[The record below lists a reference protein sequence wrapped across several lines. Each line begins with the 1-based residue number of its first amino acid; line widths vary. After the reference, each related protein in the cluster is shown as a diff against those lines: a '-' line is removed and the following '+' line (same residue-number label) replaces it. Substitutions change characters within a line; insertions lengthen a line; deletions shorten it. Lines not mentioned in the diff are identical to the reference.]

1 MEGRRFGFNTRQIH
15 AGAHPDPATGARIT
29 PIYQTASFVFR
40 DTEHAAALFAHREEG
55 YIYTRLSNPTTAAF
69 ETRMASLEGG
79 VGALATASGQAAVAV
94 TILTLLKAGDHIVS
108 SSSLYGGTHALFS
121 QTLSRLGIE
130 TSFVDGS
137 DPENFRRGIRP
148 ETKLLFGETLGNPAI
163 DVLDI
168 VRVAE
173 IAHDAGVPLVVD
185 NTFASPYLCRPIEWG
200 ADIVVHSATKFIC
213 GHGTTIGGVVV
224 DSGRFDWQAGGRFPQ
239 LSEPDPA
246 FHGLNF
252 AERFGPA
259 AFVKRA
265 RSQAMRDLGPA
276 PSPFSSFLLLQG
288 LETLSLRMERHVEN
302 AKAVAEFL
310 SRHPKVAW
318 VSYPTLPEHPS
329 HGLAKKYLPK
339 GPGAVMG
346 FGVRGGKEA
355 GKRFIESLQLVS
367 HLANLGDA
375 RTLAIHPASTTHSL
389 LSEEEQRASGVTPD
403 FIRLSVG
410 LEDIEDILWDLN
422 QALEKTNAG

>member
-1 MEGRRFGFNTRQIH
+1 MEKRSFGFTTRQIH
-15 AGAHPDPATGARIT
+15 AGSSPDPATGARIT

-40 DTEHAAALFAHREEG
+40 DTDHAAALFAHQEEG
-55 YIYTRLSNPTTAAF
+55 YIYTRLSNPTTAVF
-69 ETRMASLEGG
+69 EERMASLEGG
-79 VGALATASGQAAVAV
+79 VGALATASGQAAVTLTV
-94 TILTLLKAGDHIVS
+94 LTLLQAGDHIVS
-108 SSSLYGGTHALFS
+108 SSSLYGGTRALFS
-121 QTLSRLGIE
+121 QTLARLGIE
-130 TSFVDGS
+130 TTFVDGS
-137 DPENFRRGIRP
+137 DPENFRRAIRP
-148 ETKLLFGETLGNPAI
+148 ETRLIFGETLGNPTI

-168 VRVAE
+168 RRVAE

-200 ADIVVHSATKFIC
+200 ADIVVHSTTKFIC
-213 GHGTTIGGVVV
+213 GHGTTIGGVIV
-224 DSGRFDWQAGGRFPQ
+224 DGGKFDWQSGGKFPQ

-252 AERFGPA
+252 SEKFGAA
-259 AFVKRA
+259 AFVARA

-276 PSPFSSFLLLQG
+276 PSPFNSFLMLQG

-318 VSYPTLPEHPS
+318 VSYPSLPEHPS
-329 HGLAKKYLPK
+329 HHLAEKYLPL

-355 GKRFIESLQLVS
+355 GKRFIESLRLVS

-389 LSEEEQRASGVTPD
+389 LSEEEQLASGVTPD

-410 LEDIEDILWDLN
+410 LEDIDDILWDLD
-422 QALEKTNAG
+422 QALEKADA

>member
-1 MEGRRFGFNTRQIH
+1 MEKRSFGFTTRQIH
-15 AGAHPDPATGARIT
+15 AGSSPDPATGARIT

-40 DTEHAAALFAHREEG
+40 DTDHAAALFAHQEEG
-55 YIYTRLSNPTTAAF
+55 YIYTRLSNPTTAVF
-69 ETRMASLEGG
+69 EERMASLEGG
-79 VGALATASGQAAVAV
+79 VGALATASGQAAVTLTV
-94 TILTLLKAGDHIVS
+94 LTLLQAGGHIVS
-108 SSSLYGGTHALFS
+108 SSSLYGGTRALFS
-121 QTLSRLGIE
+121 QTLARLGIE
-130 TSFVDGS
+130 TTFVDGS
-137 DPENFRRGIRP
+137 DPENFRRAIRP
-148 ETKLLFGETLGNPAI
+148 ETRLIFGETLGNPTI

-168 VRVAE
+168 RRVAE

-200 ADIVVHSATKFIC
+200 ADIVVHSTTKFIC
-213 GHGTTIGGVVV
+213 GHGTTIGGVIV
-224 DSGRFDWQAGGRFPQ
+224 DGGKFDWQSGGKFPQ

-252 AERFGPA
+252 SEKFGAA
-259 AFVKRA
+259 AFVARV

-276 PSPFSSFLLLQG
+276 PSPFNSFLMLQG

-318 VSYPTLPEHPS
+318 VSYPSLPEHPS
-329 HGLAKKYLPK
+329 HHLAEKYLPL

-355 GKRFIESLQLVS
+355 GKRFIESLRLVS

-389 LSEEEQRASGVTPD
+389 LSEEEQLASGVTPD

-410 LEDIEDILWDLN
+410 LEDIDDILWDLD
-422 QALEKTNAG
+422 QALEKADA

>member
-1 MEGRRFGFNTRQIH
+1 MEKKRFGFSTRQIH
-15 AGAHPDPATGARIT
+15 AGASPDPATGARIT

-40 DTEHAAALFAHREEG
+40 DTDHAAALFAHEEEG
-55 YIYTRLSNPTTAAF
+55 DIYTRLSNPTTAAF
-69 ETRMASLEGG
+69 EARVASLEGG
-79 VGALATASGQAAVAV
+79 VGALATSSGQAATTV
-94 TILTLLKAGDHIVS
+94 TVLTLLQAGDHIVS
-108 SSSLYGGTHALFS
+108 SASLYGGTRALFS

-130 TSFVDGS
+130 TTFVDGS
-137 DPENFRRGIRP
+137 DPENFRRALRP
-148 ETKLLFGETLGNPAI
+148 NTKMLFGETLGNPTI

-168 VRVAE
+168 ERVAE

-224 DSGRFDWQAGGRFPQ
+224 DGGRFDWRASGRFPQ
-239 LSEPDPA
+239 LTEPDPA

-265 RSQAMRDLGPA
+265 RSQPMRDLGPA

-288 LETLSLRMERHVEN
+288 LETLSLRMDRHVEN
-302 AKAVAEFL
+302 AKAVVEFL
-310 SRHPKVAW
+310 SQHPKVAW
-318 VSYPTLPEHPS
+318 VSYPTLPDHPS
-329 HGLAKKYLPK
+329 HELAKKYLPK

-410 LEDIEDILWDLN
+410 LEDVDDIIWDLN
-422 QALEKTNAG
+422 QALERADA